1 MKNLSISANY
11 FKTRVIAILTMML
24 LLVPTT
30 IDAQVTR
37 RTKQQTNTT
46 KTTKTVKPETT
57 TNTNTNIQM
66 VGTLAPIIVP
76 FESLVIGSPW
86 NKGGMKKLTVINN
99 NFTEKNNSS
108 TTNEGKN
115 ETKETI
121 CFKERLNIEANVRDF
136 SQMPQ
141 GSRPDWLKPGI
152 VMKANSFVDGSYQ
165 IEERYN
171 RSPINLSVDL
181 RGASQSVR
189 QVPNP
194 RYKSNILNIENQLI
208 SQNANHVPANMS
220 FKFHEIRSLEELDF
234 KLNGRYS
241 GGFGAFGAE
250 MGLSYEKSKSSYYY
264 MVEFTQQMFQMEVD
278 GLDASQLFADNAQVP
293 TQDYVYISKVNYGR
307 RGVII
312 FKSEKSFDELKTSVN
327 VKSGF
332 LLTKASLNTFYSEM
346 SQNEEVKI
354 EAFLYGGSSVA
365 AINSIVS
372 TIKNGKPDIAGWLAG
387 RPFDHKLALPISF
400 EIKNLNNQKVGME
413 SSFIQ
418 NVQTCIEKRNYK
430 LKMSLTDIQNIKAR
444 DGVGANDDYGIQM
457 AVVYSAK
464 GKRKTPVDSKI
475 RKFPGLR
482 CGFEDASRPHK
493 ISGPYIPIIC
503 GGMNNQIHV
512 REDRVQ
518 RWPSQINNTVTFN
531 VSYED
536 ITDPKA
542 SFTIYTWFKEY
553 TSGNDKVMLDAN
565 TPTEVPVAEI
575 IQILTSAKQL
585 NGNKKYYDGA
595 IAQNLGNKFKDF
607 GPSQIWLTTVPE
619 TNKIILEGPL
629 RAGDPSGKAAIWV
642 RFELEN

>member
-1 MKNLSISANY
+1 MKNLSMMVKY
-11 FKTRVIAILTMML
+11 FKTRVIAILIITL
-24 LLVPTT
+24 LLVPVNM
-30 IDAQVTR
+30 DAQETR
-37 RTKQQTNTT
+37 RTKQTT
-46 KTTKTVKPETT
+46 STTTTSKTTKPTT
-57 TNTNTNIQM
+57 ITNTNIQM
-66 VGTLAPIIVP
+66 VGTLAPVIIP
-76 FESLVIGSPW
+76 FESLIIGSPS
-86 NKGGMKKLTVINN
+86 NKGGLKKLTVINN

-108 TTNEGKN
+108 TTNDGKN
-115 ETKETI
+115 ETSEEI
-121 CFKERLNIEANVRDF
+121 CFKERLNIDAMVRDF
-136 SQMPQ
+136 NQMPH

-171 RSPINLSVDL
+171 RSPISLSVDL
-181 RGASQSVR
+181 RGASQSVK

-241 GGFGAFGAE
+241 GGLGAFGAE

-264 MVEFTQQMFQMEVD
+264 VVEFTQQMFQMEVD
-278 GLDASQLFADNAQVP
+278 GLDASQLFIDNAQVP
-293 TQDYVYISKVNYGR
+293 TQDYIYISKVNYGR
-307 RGVII
+307 RGVIV
-312 FKSEKSFDELKTSVN
+312 FKSEKKINELKTSVN
-327 VKSGF
+327 LKSGF
-332 LLTKASLNTFYSEM
+332 LLTKASLNTFYGEM

-354 EAFLYGGSSVA
+354 DAFLYGGSSVE

-372 TIKNGKPDIAGWLAG
+372 TIKNGKPDIADWLAG

-400 EIKNLNNQKVGME
+400 EIKNLNNQQVGME
-413 SSFIQ
+413 SSYIQ
-418 NVQTCIEKRNYK
+418 NVKTCIEKRNYK

-444 DGVGANDDYGIQM
+444 DGAGENDDYGIQM

-482 CGFEDASRPHK
+482 CGFEDADRQHK

-518 RWPSQINNTVTFN
+518 RWPSQINNTVTFD

-536 ITDPKA
+536 IIDTNA
-542 SFTIYTWFKEY
+542 SFIIYTWFKEY
-553 TSGNDKVMLDAN
+553 TNGKDKVMLDAN

-585 NGNKKYYDGA
+585 NGNKNYYDGA
-595 IAQNLGNKFKDF
+595 IAQNLGNKFRDF
-607 GPSQIWLTTVPE
+607 GPSQIWLTAVTG